1 MCVTLTHT
9 FDPAE
14 NKETEK
20 EEDGGMFGKIGGFG
34 SGLMG
39 KAGSLNPMSGDK
51 DLEALEKKLADAAD
65 GEKEAIQK
73 EIDEHKAKKEEG
85 GGGMFGG
92 FSMPS
97 VPSIPNP
104 MGGDKDLEAL
114 EKKLADA
121 ADGEKEAIQKEIDE
135 HKAKKEEG
143 GGFGGFSM
151 PSMPDMPKI
160 PNPMEKKE
168 GEEEVAKKE

>member
-1 MCVTLTHT
+1 
-9 FDPAE
+9 
-14 NKETEK
+14 
-20 EEDGGMFGKIGGFG
+20 
-34 SGLMG
+34 
-39 KAGSLNPMSGDK
+39 
-51 DLEALEKKLADAAD
+51 
-65 GEKEAIQK
+65 
-73 EIDEHKAKKEEG
+73 
-85 GGGMFGG
+85 
-92 FSMPS
+92 
-97 VPSIPNP
+97 

-114 EKKLADA
+114 EKKLAAA